1 VSARIGCPLLVAVEG
16 KSIRRRAAE
25 AERVHARFRA
35 HGHEAMLVREPD
47 LELAKTIARIR
58 ARRRLGAVA
67 SSLLGAA
74 EFSVRY
80 HEQILPAVERAAVVV
95 ADGYVGS
102 AIASELAAGLPK
114 ELVDALYAFARPADI
129 TLWTDEAEAAR
140 ESAFARVAAAAVAG
154 GT

>member
-1 VSARIGCPLLVAVEG
+1 LLVAVEG
-16 KSIRRRAAE
+16 KSSRRRSVE
-25 AERVHARFRA
+25 AERVLARLRT
-35 HGHEAMLVREPD
+35 HGHEATLVRGPD
-47 LELAKTIARIR
+47 PELGETIARIR
-58 ARRRLGAVA
+58 ARRGVGAVA

-114 ELVDALYAFARPADI
+114 AFVDALYAFARPADI
-129 TLWTDEAEAAR
+129 TLWTDDEAEATH
-140 ESAFARVAAAAVAG
+140 ESVFARVAIAAVAG